1 MGGADSVDVTIA
13 MDTRDGPQR
22 AVLGDYVALMRPT
35 QWVKNIIVFAAPAAA
50 LKLDTSSGWWRT
62 VLTFVA
68 FCFAASA
75 VYAVN
80 DAVDR
85 HADAVHPH
93 KRLRPVARGVISA
106 GSAVMFAGMLFT
118 AALAMT
124 LFLINVGV
132 TVVLA
137 LYVVLMLGYSMALK
151 RLVILDVIVLAF
163 GFVLRAWAGAEAV
176 NVVVSEWLTACVFTL
191 CLFFGFGKRRCEV
204 ATMARDGGAAQHRST
219 LVSYTPD
226 LLNHLI
232 TVSAGIAVMTF
243 LLYTMDTVH
252 HPAPFPKQQLFYT
265 LPLVVYG
272 VFRFAMLTELGIHV
286 GPTEILIKDRGML
299 AAIILWI
306 VVALGIAYR
315 ARLAGLMPG

>member
-1 MGGADSVDVTIA
+1 
-13 MDTRDGPQR
+13 MDTGDGPQR

-35 QWVKNIIVFAAPAAA
+35 QWVKNIVVFAAPAAA
-50 LKLDTSSGWWRT
+50 LKLDSSHAWWRT

-85 HADAVHPH
+85 NADAVHPH
-93 KRLRPVARGVISA
+93 KRQRPVARGAITP
-106 GSAVMFAGMLFT
+106 GSAVSFAGMLFA

-124 LFLINVGV
+124 LFLVNAGV

-137 LYVVLMLGYSMALK
+137 LYVVLMFGYSLALK
-151 RLVILDVIVLAF
+151 RLVILDVIVLAV

-176 NVVVSEWLTACVFTL
+176 DVLVSEWLTACVFTL
-191 CLFFGFGKRRCEV
+191 CLFFGFGKRRCEA
-204 ATMARDGGAAQHRST
+204 ATMNREGMAAQHRST

-243 LLYTMDTVH
+243 LLYTMDATH
-252 HPAPFPKQQLFYT
+252 QPAPFPKQQLFYT

-272 VFRFAMLTELGIHV
+272 VFRFAMLTELGTHV
-286 GPTEILIKDRGML
+286 GPTEILVKDRGML

-306 VVALGIAYR
+306 IIALGIAYR
-315 ARLAGLMPG
+315 SRLTGPMS